1 MFAGMAVLLIL
12 AAFGVQLL
20 FCFLAGKRW
29 VRWLPTAV
37 ILAGVLACMAAFAI
51 CVWMEEAGKGL
62 YGGAFAAYLYGLMLL
77 MALAG
82 ALAAWICWGIVRYAQ
97 KRRK

>member
-1 MFAGMAVLLIL
+1 MFAGIAVLLIL

-20 FCFLAGKRW
+20 FCFFAGKRW
-29 VRWLPTAV
+29 VRWIPVAG
-37 ILAGVLACMAAFAI
+37 ILAGELVCCAAFIVCA
-51 CVWMEEAGKGL
+51 WLEKAGKGI

-82 ALAAWICWGIVRYAQ
+82 ALAAWLLRAIVRLAQ

>member
-29 VRWLPTAV
+29 VRWLPTAA
-37 ILAGVLACMAAFAI
+37 IFAGMLICAAAFAV
-51 CVWMEEAGKGL
+51 CVWMEEAGNGL

-82 ALAAWICWGIVRYAQ
+82 ALAAWLIRAIAGYMKIQ
-97 KRRK
+97 RK

>member
-29 VRWLPTAV
+29 VQWISMAV
-37 ILAGVLACMAAFAI
+37 I
-51 CVWMEEAGKGL
+51 
-62 YGGAFAAYLYGLMLL
+62 
-77 MALAG
+77 LAG
-82 ALAAWICWGIVRYAQ
+82 ALAAWLIRAVVRYIKKQ
-97 KRRK
+97 RK